1 MREITAEQN
10 GVAIGLAPRDMFGGD
25 IGTRTRAII
34 HDDGGAAQFARQGIT
49 QRTREKIAGTT
60 GWKADHEP
68 NGPPGWPGGAGLR
81 AGVLRC
87 DAKRDGG
94 GEEASAVDHGFLLG
108 FPEALCDLARQML
121 AGQAGMFNRRLF
133 FAVPNHYESSMG
145 LQ

>member
-1 MREITAEQN
+1 
-10 GVAIGLAPRDMFGGD
+10 
-25 IGTRTRAII
+25 
-34 HDDGGAAQFARQGIT
+34 
-49 QRTREKIAGTT
+49 
-60 GWKADHEP
+60 
-68 NGPPGWPGGAGLR
+68 LR

-87 DAKRDGG
+87 GGQRDGG